1 MMTTKPDHLDRL
13 MELRELKPPC
23 GFKENLMTTIE
34 QDSFAHDKQ
43 YFSLSDFM
51 QLIVFTVG
59 GIYGVFQSLYF
70 LFGIWFFTAA
80 G

>member
-1 MMTTKPDHLDRL
+1 MTTKPNELDTL
-13 MELRELKPPC
+13 LELRELNPPF

-34 QDSFAHDKQ
+34 QDSFAHDKH